1 MRGRPLIGVTR
12 LRGLLSYHEGQS
24 LQRAMLDRRKAGA
37 APDTL
42 LLLEHQPVFTL
53 GRLQESASNLLAS
66 SEELA
71 AAGASVYQSDRGGN
85 ITFHGPGQLVAY
97 PILDLR
103 GHTASARWYISALEE
118 AMIGTAA
125 RFGVSARAGGEGQ
138 TGVWVDDR
146 KLGAIGVRVARF
158 FTSHGMALNA
168 DTNLDFFKMMVPC
181 GLHDAPRVTSLT
193 QELGRQCD
201 VDEAAA
207 AFKDAFA
214 ESLSV
219 ELYESDVGEKVLH
232 EVRVAAALAEAKSR
246 SSSSGSSQQ

>member
-125 RFGVSARAGGEGQ
+125 RFGVSARA
-138 TGVWVDDR
+138 
-146 KLGAIGVRVARF
+146 AARAKPAYGSM
-158 FTSHGMALNA
+158 T
-168 DTNLDFFKMMVPC
+168 
-181 GLHDAPRVTSLT
+181 
-193 QELGRQCD
+193 
-201 VDEAAA
+201 
-207 AFKDAFA
+207 
-214 ESLSV
+214 ESLARLEFV
-219 ELYESDVGEKVLH
+219 
-232 EVRVAAALAEAKSR
+232 SR
-246 SSSSGSSQQ
+246 DSSRHMAWRSMPIPISISSR